1 MKSEKKPA
9 TPDRSK
15 PISLHPLEL
24 DEILNAVLK
33 VSASEKPVMPKR
45 SKSKSA
51 SKSRA

>member
-1 MKSEKKPA
+1 MTKRQ

-24 DEILNAVLK
+24 DEILEAVLK
-33 VSASEKPVMPKR
+33 VSASQKPVSKKQ